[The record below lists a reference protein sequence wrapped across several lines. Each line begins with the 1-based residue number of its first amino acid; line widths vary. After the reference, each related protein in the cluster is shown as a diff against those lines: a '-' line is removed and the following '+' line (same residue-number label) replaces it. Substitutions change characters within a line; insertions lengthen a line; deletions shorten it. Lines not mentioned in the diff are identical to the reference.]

1 MKGKVWLI
9 GWLIIVCIGLGVI
22 GGYMYKIDPYMHFH
36 KPDTERYFYS
46 LDNQRSQND
55 GITKHFNYDALIT
68 GTSMTENFK
77 TSEMNTIFDC
87 NSIKVSY
94 SGGSY
99 KEMNDNLKI
108 AVNNNPNLKT
118 VVRGLDIGM
127 FFDDK
132 DRMRE
137 DLGAY
142 PTYLYDANPL
152 NDVKYLFNRDLIWN
166 RVYSMVTAINED
178 GFKPGIT
185 SFDDY
190 SRWQYYYVFGINTVC
205 PDGVSDVTKGKPV
218 HLTDEQ
224 KEIIKNN
231 ITQNVTSLAEKNS
244 NITFYYFFTPYS
256 AVWWKDLVSAGTIY
270 KQIEAEKYII
280 ELILE
285 CDNIKLF
292 SFNNRMDITT
302 NLNNYKD
309 APHYGQWVNSLML
322 RWMHD
327 GKYQLTKENYNDY
340 LNDEMNNY
348 LNFDYYSLN
357 EQDDYE
363 SDFYAAAL
371 LNEELTGAKPIKIS
385 DMSIDEIQLSNANIV
400 KNQHDGQNGIECKG
414 SLARESGSDM
424 SLIDYLVNN
433 QYIGATIELREIDD
447 YGYLVFYGKKVK
459 DHGQPTVYIL
469 NEKGEKVGE
478 IVDNYNDIDNEW
490 HQYVIDITAI
500 KGDIKIV
507 FNGGYIDNTGNVD
520 SDYIF
525 SDITLY

>member
-1 MKGKVWLI
+1 
-9 GWLIIVCIGLGVI
+9 
-22 GGYMYKIDPYMHFH
+22 
-36 KPDTERYFYS
+36 
-46 LDNQRSQND
+46 
-55 GITKHFNYDALIT
+55 
-68 GTSMTENFK
+68 
-77 TSEMNTIFDC
+77 
-87 NSIKVSY
+87 
-94 SGGSY
+94 
-99 KEMNDNLKI
+99 
-108 AVNNNPNLKT
+108 
-118 VVRGLDIGM
+118 
-127 FFDDK
+127 
-132 DRMRE
+132 
-137 DLGAY
+137 
-142 PTYLYDANPL
+142 
-152 NDVKYLFNRDLIWN
+152 
-166 RVYSMVTAINED
+166 
-178 GFKPGIT
+178 
-185 SFDDY
+185 
-190 SRWQYYYVFGINTVC
+190 
-205 PDGVSDVTKGKPV
+205 
-218 HLTDEQ
+218 
-224 KEIIKNN
+224 
-231 ITQNVTSLAEKNS
+231 
-244 NITFYYFFTPYS
+244 
-256 AVWWKDLVSAGTIY
+256 
-270 KQIEAEKYII
+270 
-280 ELILE
+280 
-285 CDNIKLF
+285 
-292 SFNNRMDITT
+292 
-302 NLNNYKD
+302 
-309 APHYGQWVNSLML
+309 
-322 RWMHD
+322 MHD